1 MGKMHADGVTLI
13 EAMVTVAMVAIS
25 LAIGVPAVRDIVAT
39 NKMSVAV
46 NDLVTTLHISRTEA
60 VKRAEQIV
68 LCSTT
73 EWESPLASCEDGNL
87 SDGWIIFADDNPRN
101 GTHDAGETVVLGHGP
116 LYAGIDLTS
125 PNLIRF
131 SDLGT
136 VSAAIPGDID
146 FLLCDE
152 RGDRVTGD
160 VTAGRR
166 INITPTGRPQ
176 VVATPATV
184 NCAG

>member
-13 EAMVTVAMVAIS
+13 EAMVTVAMIGIV
-25 LAIGVPAVRDIVAT
+25 LAIGVPAVRDIVLT

-73 EWESPLASCEDGNL
+73 EWASPVAACQDGNL
-87 SDGWIIFADDNPRN
+87 AGGWIIFADDNPRN
-101 GTHDAGETVVLGHGP
+101 GTRDAGETIVLGHGP
-116 LYAGIDLTS
+116 LDAGIELTS

-136 VSAAIPGDID
+136 ASAPIPGDID

-152 RGDRVTGD
+152 RGNRTTGN

-166 INITPTGRPQ
+166 INLTPTGRPRI
-176 VVATPATV
+176 VATPATV
-184 NCAG
+184 NCGG